1 MPLGCEVVAI
11 KGQLLGVRGR
21 VVGPHTAEDSA
32 STRESLRAN
41 GKQKEQK
48 TVDVEFSILPPEAP
62 FGRAIAESVQ
72 EDYFPSRDVCSSLRI
87 SPSLLGKIVGM
98 VLVEPGRHDFGLNL
112 KKNGQYHLLGY
123 VRKVVDTYSNK
134 RNHTNGGD
142 AKNETPKAPASVWGA
157 GDSVQ
162 VVGSVNTERIAEA
175 ESTQWEYSAKALAL
189 LFEYKNRFPLM
200 FERLDN
206 LPHQMKY
213 QSTDVFVP
221 AGMQGKDTSAYAT
234 AAAKEVEEW
243 LKNQSFFNMARTPLT
258 TLSLSKYVLL
268 YEHVH

>member
-11 KGQLLGVRGR
+11 KGQLQGVRGR
-21 VVGPHTAEDSA
+21 IVGPHTAEESS

-41 GKQKEQK
+41 GKSKEQK
-48 TVDVEFSILPPEAP
+48 VVDVEFSILPPETP
-62 FGRAIAESVQ
+62 FGRAIAESVK

-87 SPSLLGKIVGM
+87 SPSFLGKIVGM

-123 VRKVVDTYSNK
+123 VRKVIDPNSNK
-134 RNHTNGGD
+134 RNYTNGGES
-142 AKNETPKAPASVWGA
+142 KNEISKPPASVWGA

-162 VVGSVNTERIAEA
+162 VVGSVNTERLAEA

-200 FERLDN
+200 FERLDQ

-213 QSTDVFVP
+213 QATDVFVP
-221 AGMQGKDTSAYAT
+221 SGMQGKDTAAYAT
-234 AAAKEVEEW
+234 TAAKEVDEW

-258 TLSLSKYVLL
+258 TLSLSK
-268 YEHVH
+268 